1 MPDYLPLCASRQDLL
16 PPACRSCAWWQ
27 TSSGGRDRAVAVEKR
42 RHQWMVAVESSWGS
56 PGLLL
61 QRAGQGVPSGE
72 SSSEKLAGAHDQTTP
87 SPDLAAAA
95 SIHYAPATA
104 LPRLR
109 NLPFAPLCPDAVLL
123 FCLRSEEDRAD
134 LQAKRVIQKALG
146 QLKDRGVQ
154 EVYAFAG
161 HFGSPEDNERCEFF
175 SLDFLEAN
183 GFRHVRDNGDIY
195 LMRAD
200 LRGLLSLISQVETAV
215 RRALRNDP
223 TPSPAAWTHRGTS

>member
-27 TSSGGRDRAVAVEKR
+27 TPSGGQDRAVAVKER
-42 RHQWMVAVESSWGS
+42 RRRWMVAVESSWGS

-61 QRAGQGVPSGE
+61 ERADLGARPG
-72 SSSEKLAGAHDQTTP
+72 SSPPEKLEPADDP
-87 SPDLAAAA
+87 SAQPPDLSAAA
-95 SIHYAPATA
+95 SIHYAPAA
-104 LPRLR
+104 AVPRLR
-109 NLPFAPLCPDAVLL
+109 GLPFAPLGPGSVLL
-123 FCLRSEEDRAD
+123 FCLRAEESPA
-134 LQAKRVIQKALG
+134 QAQARRILQKALE
-146 QLKDRGVQ
+146 QLKERRVQ

-161 HFGSPEDNERCEFF
+161 LLGSPENTERCEFF

-183 GFRHVRDNGDIY
+183 GFRRVSDNGDIY

-200 LRGLLSLISQVETAV
+200 LRGLLSLINQVETAV